1 MTNQFQ
7 TTNIPQLFNFYGIGP
22 VTTTPQPVSG
32 GLMHK
37 VYKVSTL
44 NQTYAVKI
52 LNPSIMKRPGVMEN
66 MVNSERIAAAFA
78 MKLPVVAAKQP
89 VVEARRSVVA
99 AINISGSIVVSFQ
112 DDFYMIYNWLDG
124 ASIFPPAINED
135 HCHKIGR
142 ILGTMHS
149 MNLSL
154 PGITKEHD
162 YAAIFPWNLYLEKA
176 REQEATWITEYAEV
190 LDSLPIWNEQSNA
203 AKQILSK
210 SMVISHRDL
219 DPKNVMWSQGE
230 PYLIDW
236 EAAGYVNPYQ
246 ELLEVLNYWAD
257 DGCGGLEEGRFKAL
271 LQSYR
276 EYKSTEQVDWN
287 EVLYSGYSGMLGW
300 LDYSL
305 KRALGMESM
314 EAEERK
320 LGAEQV
326 VGTIA
331 TLRQFEQQAQMI
343 QEWVI

>member
-1 MTNQFQ
+1 
-7 TTNIPQLFNFYGIGP
+7 
-22 VTTTPQPVSG
+22 
-32 GLMHK
+32 
-37 VYKVSTL
+37 
-44 NQTYAVKI
+44 
-52 LNPSIMKRPGVMEN
+52 
-66 MVNSERIAAAFA
+66 

-99 AINISGSIVVSFQ
+99 AINISGNIVVSFQ
-112 DDFYMIYNWLDG
+112 DNFYMIYDWLDG
-124 ASIFPPAINED
+124 ASIFPPAINEE

-162 YAAIFPWNLYLEKA
+162 DATIFPWNLYLEKA
-176 REQEATWITEYAEV
+176 REQEVTWIAEYTEV
-190 LDSLPIWNEQSNA
+190 IDSLHVWNEQSNA

-210 SMVISHRDL
+210 NMVISHRDL
-219 DPKNVMWSQGE
+219 DPKNVMWSQGN

-236 EAAGYVNPYQ
+236 EAAGYVNPCQ
-246 ELLEVLNYWAD
+246 ELLEVLNYWTD

-287 EVLYSGYSGMLGW
+287 EVLHSGYSGMLGW

-305 KRALGMESM
+305 KRVLGMESK

-326 VGTIA
+326 VRTIKS
-331 TLRQFEQQAQMI
+331 LRRFEHKTAIMNS
-343 QEWVI
+343 WFKF